1 MIYDLDLTAIC
12 NSVEDEDEDE
22 DGFMLFLIGG

>member
-12 NSVEDEDEDE
+12 NSVEDEDED
-22 DGFMLFLIGG
+22 GFMLFLIGG